1 MTSTGRSQVLVLVG
15 SAVLALGLPAYLL
28 WPTELP
34 ASPTPRQPSAMTK
47 VQPLIP
53 VRIDRAV
60 AMPPFSPTRS
70 AADDAPT
77 NASAAVPPPLLVG
90 TIAGSRGVGVALVR
104 GSDGETKVV
113 TPGMAVE
120 GWTLTGVSDGK
131 AILRQGDRVETIAF
145 DLSNRPADSADTPAL
160 AAQAAAKAAGTSQ
173 TMAARPVAAHSSTP
187 GPDNQ

>member
-1 MTSTGRSQVLVLVG
+1 MTSTGRIG
-15 SAVLALGLPAYLL
+15 VLALLGSALLAIGLPALTL
-28 WPTELP
+28 WPAKFP
-34 ASPTPRQPSAMTK
+34 QSPPPHQASPLTH

-77 NASAAVPPPLLVG
+77 NAAPAAPPPLLVG
-90 TIAGSRGVGVALVR
+90 TIAGPRDGGVALVR
-104 GSDGETKVV
+104 GSDGETKVM

-120 GWTLTGVSDGK
+120 GWTLTAVADGK

-145 DLSNRPADSADTPAL
+145 DLSNRPTDAADATAPAN
-160 AAQAAAKAAGTSQ
+160 QAAARAAGTSQ

-187 GPDNQ
+187 GRDNQ